1 MKMLEGILLIVVAGV
16 LAGELAGRLGLPK
29 LVGMLLLG
37 IILGPSLLG
46 FIPEEILA
54 FSGEIRTLALVLI
67 LFKAGLGL
75 DKGKIMAQGSVAIRL
90 AFLPAVI
97 EASVVATAAHF
108 ILGWDW
114 VLSYLLGWIV
124 CAASPAVIV
133 PLMLRLKAQGWGT
146 DKGIP
151 DLILAGGTASDAT
164 AVTMFGIFLA
174 WIVEDQSQQVGIA
187 SRLGTIPV
195 QVVLGI
201 VLGVMA
207 GLVASYLYQRSQLT
221 SNIIHSLIIS
231 LGLGLLLILGAPY
244 APFSPYLAVMV
255 LGFVIL
261 EQTPVA
267 ARQLRVELGKIWVVG
282 EIFLFVLLGAAVDIE
297 VIYGAGLQGL
307 AIVGIGLVV
316 GRWAGIMASTLGSSL
331 TLPERGFMV
340 GGDMAKATVQA
351 AIGGIPLAMGVPQGE
366 VILAISALSILVT
379 APLGAFLTV
388 FLAPRILTKGKVDPT
403 RVIASKDYVLLVAFD
418 GSWASHH
425 ALEQAAKTARQLD
438 GRLVVLHVH
447 QPGNLQLHLS
457 ELAQMVAAVA
467 VDIRTDIMIER
478 GVPSRMIVQTAQEYK
493 ADYIYV
499 GKHNQPLHKKILVG
513 DTAESVMELS
523 PVPVILTGQ
532 NGSS

>member
-1 MKMLEGILLIVVAGV
+1 MLEGVLLIVVAGF
-16 LAGELAGRLGLPK
+16 LAGELVGRLGLPK
-29 LVGMLLLG
+29 LIGMLLSG
-37 IILGPSLLG
+37 IILGPSVLG
-46 FIPEEILA
+46 AIPGEVLTLSE
-54 FSGEIRTLALVLI
+54 EIRTLSLVLI

-75 DKGKIMAQGSVAIRL
+75 DKGKIMAQGSVAVRL

-97 EASVVATAAHF
+97 EASVVAAAAHL
-108 ILGWDW
+108 ILGWSW
-114 VLSYLLGWIV
+114 LLSYLLGWIV

-133 PLMLRLKAQGWGT
+133 PLMLRLKAEGWGT

-174 WIVEDQSQQVGIA
+174 WIVEDQSQPLGVTA
-187 SRLGTIPV
+187 RLGTIPV

-201 VLGVMA
+201 VLGIMA
-207 GLVASYLYQRSQLT
+207 GLIASYLYKRSQLT
-221 SNIIHSLIIS
+221 SNIIHSLIVS
-231 LGLGLLLILGAPY
+231 LGLGLLLVLGAPH

-255 LGFVIL
+255 FGFVIL
-261 EQTPVA
+261 ERSPVA
-267 ARQLRVELGKIWVVG
+267 ARQLRGELAKLWVVG
-282 EIFLFVLLGAAVDIE
+282 EIFLFVLLGAAVNIE
-297 VIYGAGLQGL
+297 VIYGAGLHGL

-316 GRWAGIMASTLGSSL
+316 GRWLGIMASTWGSSL

-351 AIGGIPLAMGVPQGE
+351 AIGGIPLAMGVPHGE

-388 FLAPRILTKGKVDPT
+388 FLAPRILKKGKVDPT
-403 RVIASKDYVLLVAFD
+403 RVIANKDYVLLVAFD
-418 GSWASHH
+418 GSPASHH
-425 ALEQAAKTARQLD
+425 ALEEAAKTSRQLD

-447 QPGNLQLHLS
+447 QPGKPQIHLP
-457 ELAQMVAAVA
+457 ELAEVVNAIA
-467 VDIRTDIMIER
+467 VDIRTDIMIES
-478 GVPSRMIVQTAQEYK
+478 GLPSRAIVQTAQDHN

-499 GKHNQPLHKKILVG
+499 GKHNQPIHRKILVG

-532 NGSS
+532 NGST